1 MTVSILT
8 PFVFH
13 NQRKAQQ
20 YFLKRNNKKKITKKN
35 RRTQKKNMGQ
45 CNKSAVKKN
54 QSSAPA
60 DGTNHNNDQPQSQEM
75 MTEEER
81 IKNSL
86 CQLFPDFKPVNEG
99 DPNWQ
104 IEKPAQCPE
113 CTHDFDFLTFY
124 NHCRNCG
131 QIYCGRCCYGREAM
145 KGEKICGIC
154 MGRAM
159 TVFRKR
165 ELSNMET
172 RMRRNS
178 ELQRQQQ
185 KQQQQQEQHQYQ
197 EEEGGVAPPPA
208 EEEGEKTEGETVV
221 ECAAQQQPRE
231 AEKEVKEEEEED
243 VSGEAAEMN
252 KEE

>member
-1 MTVSILT
+1 
-8 PFVFH
+8 
-13 NQRKAQQ
+13 
-20 YFLKRNNKKKITKKN
+20 
-35 RRTQKKNMGQ
+35 MGQ
-45 CNKSAVKKN
+45 CNKSAVKKTN

-60 DGTNHNNDQPQSQEM
+60 ENNSEPHQEELL
-75 MTEEER
+75 TEEER
-81 IKNSL
+81 IKHSL

-104 IEKPAQCPE
+104 LEKPERCPE

-131 QIYCGRCCYGREAM
+131 QIYCGRCCYSREAM

-165 ELSNMET
+165 ELSHMET

-185 KQQQQQEQHQYQ
+185 QQQHQYTHGEGEQ
-197 EEEGGVAPPPA
+197 EGEQNGGITPPPEKCPNHH
-208 EEEGEKTEGETVV
+208 EEQQEGEDLKKKDEGCVEAKHEDETQ
-221 ECAAQQQPRE
+221 AAAAE
-231 AEKEVKEEEEED
+231 A
-243 VSGEAAEMN
+243 APAEMN
-252 KEE
+252 KEEE